1 MFGDNK
7 FICPYCYEKHGT
19 NDCIYRCAYNSSGV
33 LKNSDGTVKQCKFDF
48 QKNADGTIPTKYI
61 KKCIK
66 CDNAKLIRFCPTKSQ
81 KGKMLEIPE
90 RACGNTF
97 SIALIGAKQSG
108 KSNYIAV
115 LVNEIKKKMSRNMDC
130 SLIFCNQQTND
141 AYQSTYYKPLYENAT
156 TVKGTDANDDAPPLI
171 YSIDFYKA
179 NKIRDSITM
188 SLYDTAG
195 ENLDNE
201 NSMLCNNQ
209 YISNASGIIIL
220 LDPLQ
225 LPAIRKKLEGKVEL
239 PDQNSDTTD
248 ILSRV
253 INLIKDQKKITGKI
267 DIPIALAFTKM
278 DVLAKYDALPDD
290 SCFRMQSEH
299 IAKGG
304 FVKSDFE
311 ETNREIV
318 ALLGNYMVDEVEQL
332 LKQFTRYSFFGVSS
346 LGENPAGGVK
356 LSGEPNPIRVLD
368 PLLWLLS
375 INKYI
380 KTI

>member
-1 MFGDNK
+1 MLGNNK
-7 FICPYCYEKHGT
+7 FICPYCYEKHKIT
-19 NDCIYRCAYNSSGV
+19 DCIYRCAYNSSGA
-33 LKNSDGTVKQCKFDF
+33 LKNSDGSTKQCKFDF
-48 QKNADGTIPTKYI
+48 QKNTDGTIPTKYI
-61 KKCIK
+61 AKCSK
-66 CDNAKLIRFCPTKSQ
+66 CDNAKLIRFCPIKSQ

-141 AYQSTYYKPLYENAT
+141 SYLSTYYKPLYENAT

-179 NKIRDSITM
+179 NKIHDSVTL

-195 ENLDNE
+195 ENLEDE
-201 NSMLCNNQ
+201 NSMMCNNQ
-209 YISNASGIIIL
+209 YISNASGIILL

-225 LPAIRKKLEGKVEL
+225 LPSIRSKLAGRVDL

-248 ILSRV
+248 ILRRV
-253 INLIKDQKKITGKI
+253 INLIKDQKKIKGII

-278 DVLAKYDALPDD
+278 DVLAKYDALPDE
-290 SCFRMQSEH
+290 SCLRSQSGH

-304 FVKSDFE
+304 FVRSDFE
-311 ETNREIV
+311 ETNKEIM
-318 ALLGNYMVDEVEQL
+318 ALLENFMVDEVEQL
-332 LKQFTRYSFFGVSS
+332 LKQFSKYSFFGVSS

-375 INKYI
+375 IKKYI

>member
-1 MFGDNK
+1 MLGNKK
-7 FICPYCYEKHGT
+7 FICPYCYEKHNT
-19 NDCIYRCAYNSSGV
+19 KNCIYKCTYNSSGI
-33 LKNSDGTVKQCKFDF
+33 LKSSDGSTKRCKFDF
-48 QKNADGTIPTKYI
+48 QKNADGTIPLKYI
-61 KKCIK
+61 SKCQK
-66 CDNAKLIRFCPTKSQ
+66 CDNAKLIRFCPMRSQ
-81 KGKMLEIPE
+81 KGKMFEIPE
-90 RACGNTF
+90 RVSENTF

-115 LVNEIKKKMSRNMDC
+115 LVNEIKKKMSRNFDC

-141 AYQSTYYKPLYENAT
+141 TYQNTYYKPLYENAI

-171 YSIDFYKA
+171 YSIDFYKS
-179 NKIRDSITM
+179 NKIRNSITV

-201 NSMLCNNQ
+201 NNMLCNNQ
-209 YISNASGIIIL
+209 YISNANGIIIL

-225 LPAIRKKLEGKVEL
+225 LPSIRKKLEGKVEL
-239 PDQNSDTTD
+239 SDQNSDTTD
-248 ILSRV
+248 ILGRV
-253 INLIKDQKKITGKI
+253 INLIKEQKKIKGNI
-267 DIPIALAFTKM
+267 NIPIALAFTKI
-278 DVLAKYDALPDD
+278 DVLAKYDALPDE
-290 SCFRMQSEH
+290 SCLRNQSEH

-304 FVKSDFE
+304 FVRTDFE
-311 ETNREIV
+311 ETNREII
-318 ALLGNYMVDEVEQL
+318 ALLENFMADEIEQL
-332 LKQFTRYSFFGVSS
+332 LKQFTKYSFFGVSS
-346 LGENPAGGVK
+346 LGENPTGGVK